1 MQRADSERG
10 LCCATQDRERDQERL
25 DAKGKTTDG
34 RALRISTVREQWP
47 DLEERYEAKRA
58 ADAAKKAGKSAKS
71 AAAPDRA
78 TAGMAARMQAF
89 LVPRSVSAPAKAAAG
104 VYTLSSLYQMGY
116 LTSVK
121 ACLRAEM
128 RRSMCRD
135 HTSFHMFWERADVK
149 IAAAMC
155 LPFCF

>member
-10 LCCATQDRERDQERL
+10 SCCAIQDRERDQERL
-25 DAKGKTTDG
+25 DAKGKNTDG

-47 DLEERYEAKRA
+47 DLVERYEAKRA
-58 ADAAKKAGKSAKS
+58 ADTAKKAGKPAKS
-71 AAAPDRA
+71 GAAPDRA

-104 VYTLSSLYQMGY
+104 VHTLSSLYQMGY

-121 ACLRAEM
+121 AHGYHPLQ
-128 RRSMCRD
+128 
-135 HTSFHMFWERADVK
+135 
-149 IAAAMC
+149 
-155 LPFCF
+155 

>member
-10 LCCATQDRERDQERL
+10 SCCANQDRERDQERL

-47 DLEERYEAKRA
+47 DLIERYEAKRA
-58 ADAAKKAGKSAKS
+58 ADTAKKAGKPAKS

-104 VYTLSSLYQMGY
+104 VYTLSSLYQMGFP
-116 LTSVK
+116 TSVK
-121 ACLRAEM
+121 VHGLY
-128 RRSMCRD
+128 
-135 HTSFHMFWERADVK
+135 F
-149 IAAAMC
+149 
-155 LPFCF
+155 LQ